1 MAQQPLDYQTILRAW
16 QLQQQQTAAPQQGW
30 FSGDAAMEQQRAQQ
44 QADEAARV
52 AEQERLAEA
61 TRSRTW
67 GEAAQDVGLAVGQ
80 AVIGT
85 GQAAYGLANL
95 ATLGGLDRA
104 TGMSENFAESQQ
116 ILESA
121 KSDPYQRDKRQ
132 ASALFDRGDIGGGVM
147 QYVMNPELL
156 GDAAIQSVPYMLG
169 VAGLSRAAAGR
180 AAAGLTGEAA
190 TTAASQAAIR
200 ANLAG
205 QAGMTAGQINVD
217 VVNQAREQGYSEEDA
232 QLRGLAAA
240 PIGLLTAG
248 ISKLTGAAALE
259 ARAAQAFMAGAAG
272 SAAKNK
278 GANVMATVLA
288 GTARES
294 GEELLQSGQERIG
307 TNLATGKPWNEG
319 VAEAASVGALLGGVL
334 GGGMASLTVRRDS
347 PLRQEIAAM
356 NQQINA
362 PTEWTAPGGGLTDMA
377 FDARQREAAKAQGA
391 LPTAEVQDT
400 GAPYESA
407 TVDQLPVEDIT
418 IDQVPGLPEAGVQEL
433 TGLRAIVERQRATQ
447 LPRMGVEEVPL
458 VEQRPDLPMPD
469 VEQVGADLRSVQ
481 DVVRETAPI
490 GVVAQRFGMGAAA
503 QEAARRSQVSAP
515 AEQPR
520 APVDMSVAKTA
531 KKYRQDARAALTAA
545 GIPNKSLTGAEFKEI
560 VDAVAAT
567 GVLPS
572 DPDFMQAVA
581 PVADRIARSKGG
593 EAAGVSGIIAT
604 MFPVTTEQRVDAAFD
619 APTQPSA
626 LRTFTPEPVAEE
638 VSPATTT
645 ATGAGEVRRTQDLQT
660 FVAANGGINREYM
673 QDVTGDTQNKRIK
686 GARVFTEKGTSPDG
700 MVTKAWEAGYLTDA
714 DLNDGTGGVQTLYTK
729 LQQSLAGEKVVPVGT
744 LDAQMEAQ
752 YRARVEAAQQ
762 AATDVYLEAPAVAVQ
777 AGLVAPASFS
787 ASQPYSAADM
797 AEYNKQD
804 AAGLLNSMIDQKAYE
819 ANPEP
824 VLAAMVQL
832 LSEAPNIPAYNRI
845 ASAIYAHPVMKAGRP
860 YSFTDEQAI
869 LVSSETANALG
880 RLGEIPFHL
889 GNTGGERISDLERAL
904 AMTEDEYIAAVN
916 PTGKRLSA
924 EDRMILRTGDLDLP
938 QGTTVVETYKDNSGN
953 TVTVHRD
960 TDGIMYA
967 VRGNDV
973 LGMMGPYEE
982 GETVIDVVEDAANQ
996 GIGRGLAVAYLRENP
1011 LAQSGG
1017 FSAAGEANR
1026 RSAFRQLQR
1035 EAGVRF
1041 RTGQTETPAFK
1052 RWFGDSKVVDADG
1065 KPLVVY
1071 HGTRTKGEAIDSFDL
1086 QKSGSKTDSGWMG
1099 KGFYFGDQRT
1109 ADAYAG
1115 HYEFNPD
1122 HFPEGG
1128 QVYPVYLSLQNP
1140 AILKDSERN
1149 DGPRTMVRELL
1160 DLADSATAE
1169 QVREGLIASGYDG
1182 VIYERFSPYGN
1193 GYKEYVAFNPGQIKS
1208 AIGNRG
1214 TFDPANPD
1222 IRYKRGA
1229 ANGVA
1234 NELFDAVVANA
1245 SAALGVKV
1253 QGHRTVAD
1261 AERATGLRLPR
1272 NAKGFF
1278 LPGRKE
1284 VHVIQSNAESKR
1296 DLLFTI
1302 AHEQGHQGLAA
1313 LLGTSLRAATARMW
1327 SNAELRK
1334 RIKAKQSEL
1343 GPNAT
1348 RAVAA
1353 EEVLADMLAAGERL
1367 PTSVWAKLKAGIIAF
1382 FRDVLGYKDFNVTN
1396 DDVNLLLSDVAKV
1409 LKGEQPSM
1417 TRAYWQSINWI
1428 NDAEAMAETS
1438 PKFSLAKASLTD
1450 AIEAAKNE
1458 PEGKVGS
1465 MWDVAKVIS
1474 TATTEAAVNAGT
1486 SVKDGSINNW
1496 MVSNLL
1502 PLDQIANLYDN
1513 LFGGRINKLAE
1524 LKQAKDHKFNTLNAR
1539 KNRLFYVAAD
1549 GAVQNLGNMS
1559 VNEVSES
1566 WTAWARKHPRKQDA
1580 LNQMMSYA
1588 SYYKLHPDRSWE
1600 QQKQDIDYAGAGFT
1614 VEDRQ
1619 AALTDLQAAWEAVGT
1634 QGRLIYKQA
1643 QSIYKQRWNE
1653 RNTAVIAEI
1662 KRLTGMTD
1670 ADLKAPDS
1678 PSMASL
1684 AKQSGRRMVETLESA
1699 SRRMEEGPYSPL
1711 QRNGDHVVT
1720 ARDKDGNVV
1729 WFSAHDTKAEAEIEA
1744 SEIQQSMDAAGD
1756 TEYVVNVSRKKDYIE
1771 GQSADPRM
1779 VEALSSAATANVE
1792 QMVPTDLDPATRAQ
1806 LINTLVTALQDARLQ
1821 AMPQNAFIK
1830 HTKKRK
1836 NVAGFDTNAHRA
1848 FHSYQLR
1855 SARDIANILFD
1866 GKIAG
1871 AVQDIDQYVKDAGAG
1886 KFNEP
1891 GKVRVDTAKI
1901 TTVAGAVK
1909 RQHAASIDVVQNK
1922 VVNALTQAAFIK
1934 FMTSP
1939 SQMFLNAM
1947 QTPMVAFPRM
1957 AAKYGAARSAKA
1969 LRSALAD
1976 YARSRAD
1983 MLGDKSVID
1992 PASKEGQVLRALF
2005 EDGTLDITQA
2015 HDLAGLAN
2023 GGEAAISPYFDQAMR
2038 WMSYAMHKSEN
2049 FNRQVTALGTI
2060 RSLLADPKNSGM
2072 SVADLTTAARNMV
2085 MSTHYNYAQSNK
2097 PPVMQGPIGKLVFQF
2112 QLYRFHTLAM
2122 IAKDIRDAF
2131 GKSGTTDPAA
2141 RAAEMKE
2148 ARAALAWILG
2158 MQLAFVGSVGTVLAP
2173 FVFALLDAFKDDDD
2187 LTDSR
2192 QDWVNFAGKYV
2203 AHGVLAGVI
2212 DTQRIAADQLIPYL
2226 GDKAYE
2232 PVGGTPSDV
2241 LMYHITKNLGPSVG
2255 LLKDSVEG
2263 TYALMN
2269 GDVEKGIA
2277 KLTPKPIS
2285 DFWQGVFNSVQGVQD
2300 MRGVAYYEP
2309 TPWSTMLNVVG
2320 LKSGERRDVEADRG
2334 AVYRAKAQAYANKQR
2349 YLTLLAAGYGTG
2361 DADQIAEANEK
2372 INNWN
2377 AQYPDM
2383 AITAQDRKRA
2393 VVMRIRSQQVAQ
2405 QYGIVATRAPGATL
2419 TEVMGR

>member
-1 MAQQPLDYQTILRAW
+1 MAQQSLNVYERAA
-16 QLQQQQTAAPQQGW
+16 QLQREA
-30 FSGDAAMEQQRAQQ
+30 EAQQ
-44 QADEAARV
+44 AAAVAQQDAEAA
-52 AEQERLAEA
+52 RLAEA
-61 TRSRTW
+61 TRGRTW

-121 KSDPYQRDKRQ
+121 KSDPYHRDKRQ
-132 ASALFDRGDIGGGVM
+132 ASQLFDRGDIGGGVM
-147 QYVMNPELL
+147 QYVMKPELL
-156 GDAAIQSVPYMLG
+156 TDAAIQSVPYMLG

-190 TTAASQAAIR
+190 TTAASQAAVR

-205 QAGMTAGQINVD
+205 QAGMTAGQSNVYI
-217 VVNQAREQGYSEEDA
+217 VNQAREQGYSEEDA
-232 QLRGLAAA
+232 QLRGLAGA

-248 ISKLTGAAALE
+248 ISKLTGAADLE
-259 ARAAQAFMAGAAG
+259 SKAAQAFMSGAAG
-272 SAAKNK
+272 SAVQNK
-278 GANVMATVLA
+278 GANVLATVLA

-294 GEELLQSGQERIG
+294 GEELLQSGQEKIG
-307 TNLATGKPWNEG
+307 ANLAVGKPWNEG

-334 GGGMASLTVRRDS
+334 GGGMASLTIRRDS

-362 PTEWTAPGGGLTDMA
+362 PTEWTSPGGGLTDMA
-377 FDARQREAAKAQGA
+377 FDARQREAAKEQGA
-391 LPTAEVQDT
+391 LPTATVEDT
-400 GAPYESA
+400 GAPYEA
-407 TVDQLPVEDIT
+407 VTVDQLPVEDIT
-418 IDQVPGLPEAGVQEL
+418 IDQVPGLPEAGVSEL
-433 TGLRAIVERQRATQ
+433 TGLNAIVARQRATQ
-447 LPRMGVEEVPL
+447 IPRMGVEEVPL
-458 VEQRPDLPMPD
+458 VEQRPDLPVPE
-469 VEQVGADLRSVQ
+469 VGQVGADIRPVQ
-481 DVVRETAPI
+481 DIIRETAPI
-490 GVVAQRFGMGAAA
+490 GAVAERFGMTAAA
-503 QEAARRSQVSAP
+503 QEAARRSQVAAP
-515 AEQPR
+515 VEQVR
-520 APVDMSVAKTA
+520 APIDMTVAKTA
-531 KKYRQDARAALTAA
+531 KKYQQDARQALTAA
-545 GIPNKSLTGAEFKEI
+545 GIPTKSLTGPEFKEI
-560 VDAVAAT
+560 VSAVAAT

-572 DPDFMQAVA
+572 DPDFMQTVA
-581 PVADRIARSKGG
+581 LVADRIARSKGRD
-593 EAAGVSGIIAT
+593 AAGVSGIIAT
-604 MFPVTTEQRVDAAFD
+604 MFPVTTEQRVDAEFD
-619 APTQPSA
+619 APTAPVS
-626 LRTFTPEPVAEE
+626 RTFTPEPVAAEPTGK
-638 VSPATTT
+638 VSK
-645 ATGAGEVRRTQDLQT
+645 ATGAGATNRAQDLST
-660 FVAANGGINREYM
+660 FVAGAGGININERL
-673 QDVTGDTQNKRIK
+673 DLTGDVQNKRL
-686 GARVFTEKGTSPDG
+686 GRGNVFTEAGTSPDD
-700 MVTKAWEAGYLTDA
+700 MARKAWEAGYLTDA
-714 DLNDGTGGVQTLYTK
+714 DMADGTGGEAALRTK
-729 LQQSLAGEKVVPVGT
+729 LQRSLAGEKVVPVET
-744 LDAQMEAQ
+744 IDAQMEAQ
-752 YRARVEAAQQ
+752 YRARMEAEQQ
-762 AATDVYLEAPAVAVQ
+762 AANEAATDLYMEAPAVAVQ
-777 AGLVAPASFS
+777 AGITAPATFS
-787 ASQPYSAADM
+787 ASQPYSAADR
-797 AEYNKQD
+797 AEYAKQD
-804 AAGLLNSMIDQKAYE
+804 AAARLDSMIDQKAYE
-819 ANPEP
+819 ANPQP

-832 LSEAPNIPAYNRI
+832 LDEAPNIQAYNRI
-845 ASAIYAHPVMKAGRP
+845 ATAIYAHPVTKAGRP
-860 YSFTDEQAI
+860 YSLTDEQVIMVNSA
-869 LVSSETANALG
+869 TANALG

-889 GNTGGERISDLERAL
+889 GDTGRPRASELERAL

-916 PTGKRLSA
+916 PTGKVIA
-924 EDRMILRTGDLDLP
+924 EEDRMILHVGDLDLP
-938 QGTTVVETYKDNSGN
+938 QGTSVVESFKDRDGN
-953 TVTVHRD
+953 TVAVHRD
-960 TDGIMYA
+960 ADGVMYA

-973 LGMMGPYEE
+973 LGMMGPLEE
-982 GETVIDVVEDAANQ
+982 GETVIDVVEEAKGQ
-996 GIGRGLAVAYLRENP
+996 GVGRGLAVAYIRENP
-1011 LAQSGG
+1011 FAPSGG

-1026 RSAFRQLQR
+1026 RSAFRQLQQ
-1035 EAGVRF
+1035 EHAAKFKQGQAQGV
-1041 RTGQTETPAFK
+1041 P
-1052 RWFGDSKVVDADG
+1052 
-1065 KPLVVY
+1065 
-1071 HGTRTKGEAIDSFDL
+1071 
-1086 QKSGSKTDSGWMG
+1086 
-1099 KGFYFGDQRT
+1099 
-1109 ADAYAG
+1109 
-1115 HYEFNPD
+1115 N
-1122 HFPEGG
+1122 
-1128 QVYPVYLSLQNP
+1128 N
-1140 AILKDSERN
+1140 
-1149 DGPRTMVRELL
+1149 
-1160 DLADSATAE
+1160 
-1169 QVREGLIASGYDG
+1169 
-1182 VIYERFSPYGN
+1182 
-1193 GYKEYVAFNPGQIKS
+1193 
-1208 AIGNRG
+1208 
-1214 TFDPANPD
+1214 
-1222 IRYKRGA
+1222 
-1229 ANGVA
+1229 
-1234 NELFDAVVANA
+1234 LFDMVVTNA
-1245 SAALGVKV
+1245 RSTLGVKV

-1261 AERATGLRLPR
+1261 AERATGLVLPK

-1284 VHVIQSNAESKR
+1284 IHVIQENAENKR

-1302 AHEQGHQGLAA
+1302 AHEQGHQGLSA

-1348 RAVAA
+1348 RSLAA

-1382 FRDVLGYKDFNVTN
+1382 FRDLLGYKDFLVTN
-1396 DDVNLLLSDVAKV
+1396 DDVNRLLADVAKV
-1409 LKGEQPSM
+1409 LKGEQPSI
-1417 TRAYWQSINWI
+1417 TRAYWQSINWL
-1428 NDAEAMAETS
+1428 NDPEAMAEDS
-1438 PKFSLAKASLTD
+1438 PKFSLAKSALSE

-1539 KNRLFYVAAD
+1539 KNKLTYVTAD
-1549 GAVQNLGNMS
+1549 GTEQSLGDVS
-1559 VNEVSES
+1559 VNEVSEN

-1619 AALTDLQAAWEAVGT
+1619 AALADLQAAWAAVGA
-1634 QGRLIYKQA
+1634 QGQLIYKQA

-1653 RNTAVIAEI
+1653 RNKAVIDEI

-1670 ADLKAPDS
+1670 ADLKVADA
-1678 PSMASL
+1678 PSMLSL

-1744 SEIQQSMDAAGD
+1744 SEIQQSMDAAGE

-1871 AVQDIDQYVKDAGAG
+1871 AVQDIDQYVKDVGAG

-1957 AAKYGAARSAKA
+1957 AAKYGAVRAAKA
-1969 LRSALAD
+1969 LKSAMAD
-1976 YARSRAD
+1976 YTRSRTD

-2015 HDLAGLAN
+2015 HDLAGIAN
-2023 GGEAAISPYFDQAMR
+2023 GGEAAISPYFDKAMR
-2038 WMSYAMHKSEN
+2038 VMSYAMHKSEN
-2049 FNRQVTALGTI
+2049 FNRQVTALGTV
-2060 RSLLADPKNSGM
+2060 RSLLADPKNNGM

-2085 MSTHYNYAQSNK
+2085 MATHYNYAQSNK
-2097 PPVMQGPIGKLVFQF
+2097 PPVMQGPIGKLVLQF

-2122 IAKDIRDAF
+2122 ISKDIRDAF
-2131 GKSGTTDPAA
+2131 GKSGTTDPDA
-2141 RAAEMKE
+2141 RKAEMKE
-2148 ARAALAWILG
+2148 ARAALAWIVG
-2158 MQLAFVGSVGTVLAP
+2158 MQLAFVGSAGTILAP

-2269 GDVEKGIA
+2269 GEMEKAVA
-2277 KLTPKPIS
+2277 KLTPKPVS
-2285 DFWQGVFNSVQGVQD
+2285 DFWQGAINSQAGVRD

-2334 AVYRAKAQAYANKQR
+2334 AVYKAKAQAYATKQR

-2372 INNWN
+2372 INTWN
-2377 AQYPDM
+2377 QQYPDM

-2405 QYGIVATRAPGATL
+2405 QYGIVATRAPSATIN
-2419 TEVMGR
+2419 EVMGR

>member
-1 MAQQPLDYQTILRAW
+1 MAQLSLNVYERAA
-16 QLQQQQTAAPQQGW
+16 QLQREA
-30 FSGDAAMEQQRAQQ
+30 EAQQ
-44 QADEAARV
+44 AAAVAQQDAEAA
-52 AEQERLAEA
+52 RLAEA
-61 TRSRTW
+61 TRGRTW

-116 ILESA
+116 TLEA
-121 KSDPYQRDKRQ
+121 LKSDPYQRDKQQ

-147 QYVMNPELL
+147 QYAMNPELL
-156 GDAAIQSVPYMLG
+156 TDAAIQSVPYMLG

-190 TTAASQAAIR
+190 TAAASKAAVR

-205 QAGMTAGQINVD
+205 QAGMTAGQSNVD
-217 VVNQAREQGYSEEDA
+217 IVNQAREQGYSEEDA
-232 QLRGLAAA
+232 QLRGLAGA

-248 ISKLTGAAALE
+248 ISKLTGAADLE
-259 ARAAQAFMAGAAG
+259 SKAAQAFMSGAAG

-278 GANVMATVLA
+278 GANVLATVLA

-294 GEELLQSGQERIG
+294 GEELLQSGQEKIG
-307 TNLATGKPWNEG
+307 ANLAVGKPWNEG

-347 PLRQEIAAM
+347 PLRQEISKFQGEL
-356 NQQINA
+356 NN
-362 PTEWTAPGGGLTDMA
+362 WTSPGDNSGLLA
-377 FDARQREAAKAQGA
+377 DAQSRELQRQ
-391 LPTAEVQDT
+391 LPTVEETDEAFPQTEAERLAVPELEAYAAELDNTVNVDDT
-400 GAPYESA
+400 P
-407 TVDQLPVEDIT
+407 LPF
-418 IDQVPGLPEAGVQEL
+418 QPEPEVQEL
-433 TGLRAIVERQRATQ
+433 TGLRAIVARKRAEQ
-447 LPRMGVEEVPL
+447 IPRMGVEETPVVDVTPG
-458 VEQRPDLPMPD
+458 LPESP
-469 VEQVGADLRSVQ
+469 VTAAGRQVRSVQ

-490 GVVAQRFGMGAAA
+490 GVVAQRFGMAAAA

-520 APVDMSVAKTA
+520 AAVDMSVAKTA

-604 MFPVTTEQRVDAAFD
+604 MFPVTVEPRAEAAFD
-619 APTQPSA
+619 APTAPSD
-626 LRTFTPEPVAEE
+626 LRSFTPVPTTEE
-638 VSPATTT
+638 AAPAAVST

-729 LQQSLAGEKVVPVGT
+729 LQQSLSGEKVVPVGT
-744 LDAQMEAQ
+744 LDAQLEAQ

-762 AATDVYLEAPAVAVQ
+762 AANEAATDLYLEAPAVAVQ
-777 AGLVAPASFS
+777 AGIMAPASFS

-797 AEYNKQD
+797 AEYNKQG
-804 AAGLLNSMIDQKAYE
+804 AAGRLNSMIDQKAYE

-845 ASAIYAHPVMKAGRP
+845 TSAIYAHPVMKAGRP
-860 YSFTDEQAI
+860 YSFTDEQSI
-869 LVSSETANALG
+869 LVNSETANAMG

-938 QGTTVVETYKDNSGN
+938 QGATVVETYKDNNGN

-960 TDGIMYA
+960 TDGVMYA

-1011 LAQSGG
+1011 FAMSGG

-1035 EAGVRF
+1035 EAGVKF
-1041 RTGQTETPAFK
+1041 KQGQA
-1052 RWFGDSKVVDADG
+1052 
-1065 KPLVVY
+1065 
-1071 HGTRTKGEAIDSFDL
+1071 
-1086 QKSGSKTDSGWMG
+1086 Q
-1099 KGFYFGDQRT
+1099 
-1109 ADAYAG
+1109 
-1115 HYEFNPD
+1115 
-1122 HFPEGG
+1122 
-1128 QVYPVYLSLQNP
+1128 
-1140 AILKDSERN
+1140 
-1149 DGPRTMVRELL
+1149 
-1160 DLADSATAE
+1160 
-1169 QVREGLIASGYDG
+1169 G
-1182 VIYERFSPYGN
+1182 VPN
-1193 GYKEYVAFNPGQIKS
+1193 N
-1208 AIGNRG
+1208 
-1214 TFDPANPD
+1214 
-1222 IRYKRGA
+1222 
-1229 ANGVA
+1229 
-1234 NELFDAVVANA
+1234 LFDMVVTNA
-1245 SAALGVKV
+1245 SSTLGVKV
-1253 QGHRTVAD
+1253 QGHRTIAD
-1261 AERATGLRLPR
+1261 AERATGLVLPK

-1284 VHVIQSNAESKR
+1284 IHVIQENAESKR

-1348 RAVAA
+1348 RSLAA

-1382 FRDVLGYKDFNVTN
+1382 FRDILGYKDFNVTN

-1428 NDAEAMAETS
+1428 NDAEAMAEAS
-1438 PKFSLAKASLTD
+1438 PKFSLAKSKLT
-1450 AIEAAKNE
+1450 EATENAKNE
-1458 PEGKVGS
+1458 PERDVVPLWDATKSIASATVEAAKGVGS
-1465 MWDVAKVIS
+1465 
-1474 TATTEAAVNAGT
+1474 
-1486 SVKDGSINNW
+1486 SVKDGSIVNW
-1496 MVSNLL
+1496 MVKNVL
-1502 PLDQIANLYDN
+1502 PLDQAVSLYDN

-1539 KNRLFYVAAD
+1539 KNKLVYVAAD
-1549 GAVQNLGNMS
+1549 GTEQNVDNMS

-1566 WTAWARKHPRKQDA
+1566 WTIWARSNPRKSA
-1580 LNQMMSYA
+1580 LMNEMYTTATMF
-1588 SYYKLHPDRSWE
+1588 KVHPDRSWDE
-1600 QQKQDIDYAGAGFT
+1600 QSDVDYAAEGYT
-1614 VEDRQ
+1614 LEDRQ
-1619 AALTDLQAAWEAVGT
+1619 AAYRDVAAAWAKLGASG
-1634 QGRLIYKQA
+1634 QKIYKQT
-1643 QSIYKQRWNE
+1643 QSIFKQRWNE
-1653 RNTAVIAEI
+1653 RNEAVKAEI
-1662 KRLTGMTD
+1662 KRYTGATD
-1670 ADLKAPDS
+1670 ADLSGDT
-1678 PSMASL
+1678 SL
-1684 AKQSGRRMVETLESA
+1684 DNITDAKKLGRRLLEIQRLA
-1699 SRRMEEGPYSPL
+1699 GLRLNQGPYSPL

-1729 WFSAHDTKAEAEIEA
+1729 WFSAHDTKAEAEITADEVA
-1744 SEIQQSMDAAGD
+1744 KSMDSAGEEQYAID
-1756 TEYVVNVSRKKDYIE
+1756 VSAKKDYAS
-1771 GQSADPRM
+1771 GSSVDPRM
-1779 VEALSSAATANVE
+1779 VDALSESAQKNVE
-1792 QMVPTDLDPATRAQ
+1792 SMVPTDMDPAARAQ
-1806 LINTLVTALQDARLQ
+1806 IINTLTTAINDARLQ
-1821 AMPQNAFIK
+1821 ALPQSVF
-1830 HTKKRK
+1830 TKYSRNRK
-1836 NVAGFDTNAHRA
+1836 NVAGADTNAYRA
-1848 FHSYQLR
+1848 FHAYQLR
-1855 SARDIANILFD
+1855 SARDVANIEFD
-1866 GKIAG
+1866 GKISSAI
-1871 AVQDIDQYVKDAGAG
+1871 QEIDQYVKDAGAG

-1891 GKVRVDTAKI
+1891 GKVRVDTSKLR
-1901 TTVAGAVK
+1901 TVADAVK
-1909 RQHAASIDVVQNK
+1909 RQHASSTDVVQNK
-1922 VVNALTQAAFIK
+1922 AVNALTQIAFLK
-1934 FMTSP
+1934 FLASP
-1939 SQMFLNAM
+1939 SQLFLNAL

-1957 AAKYGAARSAKA
+1957 AAKYGAGKTVRA
-1969 LRSALAD
+1969 LRSAMAD
-1976 YARSRAD
+1976 YVRSGTD
-1983 MLGDKSVID
+1983 FLGAKSNLD
-1992 PASKEGQVLRALF
+1992 PKGKEAQVMRALL
-2005 EDGTLDITQA
+2005 EDGTLEITQA
-2015 HDLAGLAN
+2015 HDMANIAN
-2023 GGEAAISPYFDQAMR
+2023 GGEAAINPYFDKAMHVL
-2038 WMSYAMHKSEN
+2038 SYTMHKSES
-2049 FNRQVTALGTI
+2049 FNRQVTALGTV
-2060 RSLLADPKNSGM
+2060 RALLSDPKNSSM
-2072 SVADLTTAARNMV
+2072 TVEELTTEARKMV
-2085 MSTHYNYAQSNK
+2085 MATHYNYAQSNK
-2097 PPVMQGPIGKLVFQF
+2097 PPIMQTPLGKLVFQF

-2122 IAKDIRDAF
+2122 IAKDIRNAM
-2131 GKSGTTDPAA
+2131 GMSGTTDPDAL
-2141 RAAEMKE
+2141 AAEIKE
-2148 ARAALAWILG
+2148 ARAALGWILG
-2158 MQLAFVGSVGTVLAP
+2158 MQLAFVGTAGTILAP

-2187 LTDSR
+2187 ITSSK
-2192 QDWVNFAGKYV
+2192 QDWVNFAGKYI
-2203 AHGVLAGVI
+2203 AHGVAAGVI
-2212 DTQRIAADQLIPYL
+2212 DLRRVSASTLVPYW
-2226 GDKAYE
+2226 GDKDFE
-2232 PVGGTPSDV
+2232 PIGGTPNDV
-2241 LMYHITKNLGPSVG
+2241 LMYHITKNLGPWVG
-2255 LLKDSVEG
+2255 VLKDTVVG
-2263 TYALMN
+2263 TNHLLN
-2269 GDVEKGIA
+2269 GEMEKA
-2277 KLTPKPIS
+2277 STTLLPKTFADP
-2285 DFWQGVFNSVQGVQD
+2285 VATYFNSQEGVRD

-2309 TPWSTMLNVVG
+2309 NPWSTMLNVLG
-2320 LKSGERRDVEADRG
+2320 LRSGERATVEDVRG
-2334 AVYRAKAQAYANKQR
+2334 AVYRAKAQAYATKQR

-2361 DADQIAEANEK
+2361 DAEQIAEANEK